1 MRVVVATSR
10 IAVDRPVVTGVAGA
24 GTAHKGVDGAGVV
37 PLGGLYADPT
47 GAMRRAQA
55 RRPQVSA

>member
-1 MRVVVATSR
+1 M
-10 IAVDRPVVTGVAGA
+10 TGVAGA
-24 GTAHKGVDGAGVV
+24 GTTHKGVDGAGVV
-37 PLGGLYADPT
+37 SLGGLYADPI